1 MEKYIDLIK
10 EIEEIRILER
20 FVIQNIRNPALS
32 IEHHWH
38 FSHVKNQAEEQQVLQ
53 SLLDNGNFSISDEQK
68 ALLELGL
75 QPHYFDKNKFMELP
89 IEDRLYRHYDEVL
102 LAIRDFK
109 NYIASNDYVDLLR
122 NKVPDS
128 TEKTE
133 WPVSLKKAQTA
144 YQHAF
149 QFYAR
154 HMDCRSVD
162 IPAEIAEKIK
172 KIQAQAYKDLE
183 IKEMIRVHLKPKY
196 KEHVEKYLSPTKKKN
211 IEAHALFD
219 TEIDVEYEKMIL
231 PIIIEIYTHKQ
242 RNLLNKQNVFK
253 SAQNKGSYSYT
264 YMPRKKKIKDSFI
277 KTGIQGAIHIKRL
290 DDRLEGC
297 KETLNKLRS
306 ANAIPYIHKNILQN
320 FYQWKHQ
327 IKDQDGE
334 KLSLYEK
341 VKKYYTLEREN
352 THLKTNA

>member
-10 EIEEIRILER
+10 EIEEIRVLER
-20 FVIQNIRNPALS
+20 FVIQNIRNPAIS

-38 FSHVKNQAEEQQVLQ
+38 FSHVKNEAEEQQVIQ

-75 QPHYFDKNKFMELP
+75 QQHYFDKTKFIELP
-89 IEDRLYRHYDEVL
+89 IEDRLYRHYDTVL
-102 LAIRDFK
+102 LAIKKFK
-109 NYIASNDYVDLLR
+109 DYIASDDYLQLTSPLIESGTKNEWTELL
-122 NKVPDS
+122 K
-128 TEKTE
+128 E
-133 WPVSLKKAQTA
+133 AQLA
-144 YQHAF
+144 YKQAF
-149 QFYAR
+149 QFYGR
-154 HMDCRSVD
+154 HIDCRSVD

-196 KEHVEKYLSPTKKKN
+196 REHVEKYLCPTKKKD
-211 IEAHALFD
+211 IDAHALFD
-219 TEIDVEYEKMIL
+219 TKIDVEYETMIL
-231 PIIIEIYTHKQ
+231 PIIIELYEHKQ
-242 RNLLNKQNVFK
+242 RNLLNKQNAFK
-253 SAQNKGSYSYT
+253 NAQNKGSYSYT
-264 YMPRKKKIKDSFI
+264 YMPRKKKVKDSFI
-277 KTGIQGAIHIKRL
+277 KTGIQGALHIKRL

-297 KETLNKLRS
+297 KEILEKLQ
-306 ANAIPYIHKNILQN
+306 AEDAIPYIHKTILQN

-327 IKDQDGE
+327 IKDQEGE

-341 VKKYYTLEREN
+341 VKKYYTLERKN